1 MQSMRHLYGLDKQAA
16 QKKQAFAK
24 KLADFMRHQRMEAQQ
39 KTAAAAVER
48 GKNNVLAMIRQ
59 ACNSK

>member
-24 KLADFMRHQRMEAQQ
+24 KLADFMRHQRIEAQQ
-39 KTAAAAVER
+39 KSAAAVER